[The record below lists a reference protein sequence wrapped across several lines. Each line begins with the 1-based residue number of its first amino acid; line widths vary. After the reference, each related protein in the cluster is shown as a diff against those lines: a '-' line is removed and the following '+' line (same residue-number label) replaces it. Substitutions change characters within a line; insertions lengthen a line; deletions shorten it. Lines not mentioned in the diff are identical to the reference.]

1 MKRSFVIFFTTLI
14 FVFTAAHGFAAMP
27 PITPVVEKA
36 MATLQVTQ
44 ADPNFL
50 VLTNAT
56 SVMTDGKP
64 SLPILEQ
71 VQTTTG
77 AMVGKGNLLF
87 FQRAPNTPLR
97 FMLLKK
103 SNKNVIIIS
112 AVDSNWAMDTLDF
125 KLKTVSDPDFWTAA
139 KDKYAAGKDL
149 FTLATISNAW
159 AEGAPYDFLKSAEL
173 HNHIC
178 PGLTSGYLM
187 AHFILDHYP
196 LEKGQKY
203 TIIGSPVWCKEDA
216 FQVVMDQT
224 PGKRGLVVKPLSE
237 AQKEKISVPN
247 PAGMV
252 LIWDQKLKTGKGV
265 ALSFDFDML
274 KGLYPEDTPK
284 AASILYTAQYLSSPD
299 KFVSASATFDLDE
312 TRFNRIR
319 EAGSNPWEVAG
330 LTAP

>member
-1 MKRSFVIFFTTLI
+1 MKRSFVIVYTALI
-14 FVFTAAHGFAAMP
+14 FVFTATQGFAAMP
-27 PITPVVEKA
+27 SITPVIEKA
-36 MATLQVTQ
+36 MTTLKVFR

-56 SVMTDGKP
+56 AVITDEKS

-71 VQTTTG
+71 VQETTG

-87 FQRAPNTPLR
+87 FQRPQNAPLR
-97 FMLLKK
+97 IMLLKK
-103 SNKNVIIIS
+103 SDRYAVIIS
-112 AVDSNWAMDTLDF
+112 ADHSKWAVDTLNF
-125 KLKTVSDPDFWTAA
+125 SPQTVSDPNFWQSA
-139 KDKYAAGKDL
+139 KEKYAASKDL
-149 FTLATISNAW
+149 FTLATLGNAW

-196 LEKGQKY
+196 LEKGQRY
-203 TIIGSPVWCKEDA
+203 TIISSPVWCKEDA

-224 PGKRGLVVKPLSE
+224 PGKRGLVVKPLSKG
-237 AQKEKISVPN
+237 QKEKISIPN

-252 LIWDQKLKTGKGV
+252 LIWDKKQKKGKGV
-265 ALSFDFDML
+265 ALSFDFNTL
-274 KGLYPEDTPK
+274 KGLYPKNTPK

-299 KFVSASATFDLDE
+299 KFVSAAKEFNLDE
-312 TRFNRIR
+312 PTFNLIR

-330 LTAP
+330 LTTP

>member
-1 MKRSFVIFFTTLI
+1 MKRSFIIFCTALI
-14 FVFTAAHGFAAMP
+14 FALTAAQSFAAMP
-27 PITPVVEKA
+27 AITPVIEKA
-36 MATLQVTQ
+36 MTTLKVTQ

-56 SVMTDGKP
+56 SVMTDGKS
-64 SLPILEQ
+64 SLSILAQ
-71 VQTTTG
+71 VQNATG

-87 FQRAPNTPLR
+87 FQRPHNAPLR
-97 FMLLKK
+97 IMLLKK
-103 SNKNVIIIS
+103 SDRNAVIIS
-112 AVDSNWAMDTLDF
+112 ADNAKWAVDTLDF
-125 KLKTVSDPDFWTAA
+125 TIKTVSDPNFWTAA

-149 FTLATISNAW
+149 FTLATLANAW

-196 LEKGQKY
+196 LEKDQRY

-237 AQKEKISVPN
+237 AQKEKISIPN
-247 PAGMV
+247 PAGIV
-252 LIWDQKLKTGKGV
+252 LIWDNKLKTGKGI
-265 ALSFDFDML
+265 ALSFDFNAL

-284 AASILYTAQYLSSPD
+284 AASILYTAPYLSSPD
-299 KFVSASATFDLDE
+299 KFVSVAAAFDLDE
-312 TRFNRIR
+312 TRFNRMR

-330 LTAP
+330 LVKP

>member
-1 MKRSFVIFFTTLI
+1 MKRSFAILCTILFFVVSASQC
-14 FVFTAAHGFAAMP
+14 FGAMP
-27 PITPVVEKA
+27 AIIPVIEKA
-36 MATLQVTQ
+36 MTGLNVTK
-44 ADPNFL
+44 ADQSFL

-56 SVMTDGKP
+56 SVMTDGKS

-71 VQTTTG
+71 IQETTG

-87 FQRAPNTPLR
+87 FQRPQNAPLR
-97 FMLLKK
+97 IMLFKK
-103 SNKNVIIIS
+103 SDRNAVIIS
-112 AVDSNWAMDTLDF
+112 ADNAKWAVDTLDF
-125 KLKTVSDPDFWTAA
+125 ALKTVSDPNFWKDA

-149 FTLATISNAW
+149 FTLATLGNAW

-196 LEKGQKY
+196 LEQGQKY
-203 TIIGSPVWCKEDA
+203 TIISCPVWCKEDA

-224 PGKRGLVVKPLSE
+224 PGKRGLVVKPLSA
-237 AQKEKISVPN
+237 AQKEKITIPN

-252 LIWDQKLKTGKGV
+252 LIWDKKLKTGKGI
-265 ALSFDFDML
+265 ALSFDFNAL

-299 KFVSASATFDLDE
+299 KFVSAAAAFDLDE
-312 TRFNRIR
+312 TTFNRIN
-319 EAGSNPWEVAG
+319 EAGTNPWEVAG
-330 LTAP
+330 LTTP